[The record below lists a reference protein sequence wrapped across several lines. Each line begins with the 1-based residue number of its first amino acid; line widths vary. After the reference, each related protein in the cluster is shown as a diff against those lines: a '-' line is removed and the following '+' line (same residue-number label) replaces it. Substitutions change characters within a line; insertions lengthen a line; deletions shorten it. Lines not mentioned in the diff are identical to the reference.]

1 MDSGYHDI
9 IKNIKAKIVRLNES
23 YQAQKRVN
31 DELVQ
36 KNQSLTAENNELKH
50 RLQCL
55 NDEMEALK
63 LTYSLHQTNGTSEEA
78 KSQVDDLIREID
90 NCITLINRL

>member
-31 DELVQ
+31 GFKADLFVAS
-36 KNQSLTAENNELKH
+36 NQWNE
-50 RLQCL
+50 
-55 NDEMEALK
+55 
-63 LTYSLHQTNGTSEEA
+63 
-78 KSQVDDLIREID
+78 
-90 NCITLINRL
+90 